1 MSATELA
8 LAVDVG
14 GTSIKGELVTRDGL
28 VLTTVRRPTPSGAGA
43 LDTIRGVGDQL
54 LGSLPRGGQLV
65 GGGVVVPGLVDRAA
79 GIATYSSNIGWRDL
93 PMAAPLSEAWGVPV
107 RIAND
112 VASGGVAEHRLG
124 AGAGESDMAFVPVGT
139 GIAAAIMSGGKL
151 LSGHA
156 GETSEI
162 GHLSVRPG
170 PDCPCGN
177 RGCLDVVASASAIVR
192 AYAERGGTASGA
204 REVAEHLTD
213 DVVAREV
220 WADAVAA
227 LADGITI
234 MALVLSPALVVV
246 GGGLSEAGD
255 TLLAPL
261 RAALKE
267 RALVVGPPRVTA
279 AVLGER
285 AGVVGAALL
294 AFDGWEDEA

>member
-1 MSATELA
+1 MDYADLA

-14 GTSIKGELVTRDGL
+14 GTSIKGELVSRDGT
-28 VLTTVRRPTPSGAGA
+28 VLATERRATPSGAAA
-43 LDTIRGVGDQL
+43 LDVIRAVGDEL
-54 LGSLPRGGQLV
+54 LGSLPSDGRLV
-65 GGGVVVPGLVDRAA
+65 GGGVVVPGLVDRVA
-79 GIATYSSNIGWRDL
+79 GVATYSSNIGWRDL
-93 PMAAPLSEAWGVPV
+93 PMAAPLSDAWGVPV

-124 AGAGESDMAFVPVGT
+124 AGAGEAHVAFVPVGT
-139 GIAAAIMSGGKL
+139 GIAAAILSSGRL
-151 LSGHA
+151 ISGHA
-156 GETSEI
+156 GETAEI
-162 GHLSVRPG
+162 GHLSVRPS
-170 PDCPCGN
+170 PECPCGN

-192 AYAERGGTASGA
+192 EYAARGGTASGA
-204 REVAEHLTD
+204 RDVAERLTD
-213 DVVAREV
+213 DPVARAV
-220 WADAVAA
+220 WTEAVEA

-255 TLLAPL
+255 TLLNPL

-294 AFDGWEDEA
+294 AFDGWEDET

>member
-1 MSATELA
+1 MESADLA

-14 GTSIKGELVTRDGL
+14 GTSIKGELVTRDGS
-28 VLTTVRRPTPSGAGA
+28 VLATVRRATPSGDDAIDAIRTVGDELLGA
-43 LDTIRGVGDQL
+43 LPSGAR
-54 LGSLPRGGQLV
+54 PV

-79 GIATYSSNIGWRDL
+79 GVATYSSNIGWRDL

-112 VASGGVAEHRLG
+112 VASGGIAEHRLG

-139 GIAAAIMSGGKL
+139 GIAAAIVSGGKL

-156 GETSEI
+156 GETAEI

-170 PDCPCGN
+170 PECPCGN

-204 REVAEHLTD
+204 RDVAERLPD
-213 DVVAREV
+213 DAVAREV
-220 WADAVAA
+220 WTDAVEA

-246 GGGLSEAGD
+246 GGGLSEAGEA
-255 TLLAPL
+255 LLSPL

-294 AFDGWEDEA
+294 AFDGWELEA